1 MDRRKVWFK
10 RLSTGVVTLA
20 VGGLAGF
27 LVPAVASDMSPKAPT
42 IEAPAAESPVA
53 REFIDAYVHDDQ
65 AALDRLQARAE
76 TKAKAARFKAEYA
89 TVDQPIHLGSWVVG
103 GGVTLHAYASRVVD
117 ASGSESQLAWRVL
130 TVAGSVG
137 IIDPPPSVTTP

>member
-1 MDRRKVWFK
+1 LDRRKVWFK

-27 LVPAVASDMSPKAPT
+27 LVPAVSIDISPKAPT
-42 IEAPAAESPVA
+42 ILSPDAVSPVA
-53 REFIDAYVHDDQ
+53 REFFVAYVHDDQ

-117 ASGSESQLAWRVL
+117 ASGTESQLAWRVL